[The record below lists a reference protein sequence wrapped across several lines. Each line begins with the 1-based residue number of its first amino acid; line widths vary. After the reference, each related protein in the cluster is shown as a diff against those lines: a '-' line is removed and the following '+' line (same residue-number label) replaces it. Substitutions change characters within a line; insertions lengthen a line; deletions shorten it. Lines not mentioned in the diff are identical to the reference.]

1 MCCVHDQSRKFILFP
16 VTFFVLPCTPLIF
29 SNSNFSVI
37 NATKICFILLYI
49 AMKLL
54 WHNHLKNKLSSK
66 QLSSNIFFTSSVL
79 PAITQGYLAK
89 YSPIQLTSSS
99 WDEQWLLFVCI
110 YYRSICGRWAARR
123 HGLSHCAP
131 PWGETM
137 IAAFLAA
144 PLRARLHQD
153 ILMQMKAGGGG
164 AHTAPDAIYPP

>member
-1 MCCVHDQSRKFILFP
+1 M
-16 VTFFVLPCTPLIF
+16 
-29 SNSNFSVI
+29 
-37 NATKICFILLYI
+37 
-49 AMKLL
+49 
-54 WHNHLKNKLSSK
+54 
-66 QLSSNIFFTSSVL
+66 L

-110 YYRSICGRWAARR
+110 YYRSVCGRWAARR

-153 ILMQMKAGGGG
+153 ILMQMKAGGGSTHSTWRYNIPAINLRLKTMPGILSG
-164 AHTAPDAIYPP
+164 ATTRTAAECYRGLGQNSAVRMWRLFYPPRAAL